1 MFPKPALCYQEEIAE
16 LGEIV
21 FQCFRRVRETIAR
34 GVRLH
39 LIRVVPIVAMCD
51 SGVLFKTQGT
61 QHTNTANTEDTQS
74 KHTHTHTDP
83 QTHTEQTHTQTRT
96 QRPTEQLHKAQASQ
110 STGTDTHT
118 HILRVLLKSGQGT
131 GDFLLCVSHLGCRA
145 LLCTP
150 TKSLLFFCF
159 FKRLAS

>member
-51 SGVLFKTQGT
+51 SGVLFNTQGT
-61 QHTNTANTEDTQS
+61 QHTNTANTEHTQS
-74 KHTHTHTDP
+74 KHTHT
-83 QTHTEQTHTQTRT
+83 QTHRPTQSKHTQTGT

-110 STGTDTHT
+110 STGTHT
-118 HILRVLLKSGQGT
+118 HILRVLPQSGQGT
-131 GDFLLCVSHLGCRA
+131 GDFLFCVSRLGCRA

-150 TKSLLFFCF
+150 TKSLLFDFLF
-159 FKRLAS
+159 F